1 MAEKAHRL
9 PGWATGIAR
18 RLGLLWEGETPAS
31 DK

>member
-1 MAEKAHRL
+1 MTEKADYL

-18 RLGLLWEGETPAS
+18 RLGLLSKEEPPAS